1 MNKRFD
7 DISSEVYIT
16 IPNEIYIKLPNDIKA
31 VGAYVNEVSSGIS
44 VLIDEKIAE
53 NEQKGQEG
61 LKEEEKERKLNDEAL
76 SADIKDMRDKIK
88 GGIVFKG
95 MVFSREGVTTTLSSL
110 ILTNAET
117 EDDEVRNGFMYVVQG
132 DNIVVEGDVK
142 IDNGDYI
149 YIDTNKKSF
158 DSLKVKEVTKD
169 VVDVLDTMDSKVYSL
184 ISEISADLFELSTY
198 VNDLNFD
205 KELVSDS
212 TVSVITKITQ
222 TKG

>member
-1 MNKRFD
+1 
-7 DISSEVYIT
+7 
-16 IPNEIYIKLPNDIKA
+16 
-31 VGAYVNEVSSGIS
+31 
-44 VLIDEKIAE
+44 
-53 NEQKGQEG
+53 
-61 LKEEEKERKLNDEAL
+61 
-76 SADIKDMRDKIK
+76 
-88 GGIVFKG
+88 

-212 TVSVITKITQ
+212 AVSVITKITQ
-222 TKG
+222 TKGRISVESKELVSSDITGLKDYVENEICLSVGNITSDIDIDEGKILTSIKQ